1 MQTLT
6 IRAATPQSA
15 RALLEALSEFH
26 VELANADGRRELT
39 VTLSHEGEMIAVLN
53 ALAQS
58 VNEGK
63 TGPARISLE
72 GRDYTFHPDAAA

>member
-6 IRAATPQSA
+6 IRAASPQSG

-26 VELANADGRRELT
+26 VELAKADGRRELT
-39 VTLSHEGEMIAVLN
+39 VTLSEEGEIVAVLK
-53 ALAQS
+53 ALAQC
-58 VNEGK
+58 VNERE

-72 GRDYTFHPDAAA
+72 GRDYTMHPDPL